1 MKRLTIGIAVAAALF
16 ATGCA
21 PHMARSAYGDITREA
36 LAGADDPV
44 PAALPLAAEPAGQ
57 PSSTTIG
64 SGAQR
69 EISHGSG
76 SFIHPQALK
85 EPRKAA
91 AGEGSVTLNFEDQPI
106 EAVVKAILGDLLD
119 VNYSL
124 APGVRGT
131 VSFST
136 SKPVKRE
143 EALPILEN
151 LLSWT
156 GNALIRE
163 HGRYTV
169 VPTTRAVAGRLAP
182 SLGASAPR
190 DGLSAR
196 LFALRFVAAPEM
208 VKLLTPFAATD
219 SILLSDPT
227 RNVLVIAGTRDE
239 LDNVAQTIDTFD
251 VDWVSGMSVGV
262 FGLRN
267 AGVTELMPALD
278 SVFGQKS
285 GAPVAGLIR
294 FIPIERTNAIVVI
307 STQAKHIEQVGEWIE
322 RIDRGGGN
330 EPRLF
335 VYDVRNLLASD
346 VARYV
351 GNIFGGAVSGD
362 SPQAQVGPGL
372 TGFALGAATGDG
384 DSGFGEGGGLSD
396 SGASDSDA
404 SFFQPPSTPSTP
416 SSGNG
421 KANIRITAVDANNQ
435 LMIRARPSQWADIRQ
450 AIDRLDAVPLQ
461 VQIETRILEVVL
473 RDNFRFGVQWYL
485 EGLAGGNGEV
495 SQPGNKQQWALGS
508 PAVKSLS
515 PDTFFYSFVN
525 KELQVALRAME
536 TNGNT
541 TTLSAPSLVVV
552 NNRKARIQVGD
563 QIPVTQTFVNTGLG
577 SDKEVGQVTY
587 KDTGVILEVRPRV
600 NPGGLVYLDVTQEV
614 SRADDAAPGQNA
626 SIAKRKL
633 DTQVAVRSGQ
643 TVLLGG
649 LIRQRDSRGRAG
661 VPYLSR
667 VPLLGAL
674 FRSRSE
680 DLMRTELIV
689 LITPKVIANGDD
701 ARRVSDEYR
710 KRFRSLQPLD
720 AATPAVT
727 APKSGTT
734 GAAHDEPARAG

>member
-1 MKRLTIGIAVAAALF
+1 MKRFNLGIAVAAALL

-21 PHMARSAYGDITREA
+21 PHTKRAAYTDIPREA

-44 PAALPLAAEPAGQ
+44 PAALPLAAAADAG
-57 PSSTTIG
+57 SSA
-64 SGAQR
+64 SDLPGAHR
-69 EISHGSG
+69 EISRGSG
-76 SFIHPQALK
+76 RFVQPQALK
-85 EPRKAA
+85 TPRDAVG
-91 AGEGSVTLNFEDQPI
+91 GEGAVTLNFEDQPV

-119 VNYSL
+119 SNYSL
-124 APGVRGT
+124 APGVHGT

-136 SKPVKRE
+136 SKPVRRA

-169 VPTTRAVAGRLAP
+169 VPTSRAVAGKLAP
-182 SLGASAPR
+182 SLGANAPR
-190 DGLSAR
+190 DGLAAR
-196 LFALRFVAAPEM
+196 LFPLRFVAAPEM
-208 VKLLTPFAATD
+208 VKLITPFAATD
-219 SILLSDPT
+219 SILLADPA
-227 RNVLVIAGTRDE
+227 RNVLVVAGTRDE
-239 LDNVAQTIDTFD
+239 LDNIAQTIDTFD

-262 FGLRN
+262 FALSN
-267 AGVTELMPALD
+267 ATVGELMPALD

-307 STQAKHIEQVGEWIE
+307 STQAGHIDQVGEWIA

-362 SPQAQVGPGL
+362 SPGANIVPGL
-372 TGFALGAATGDG
+372 TGITVGKPAGSDDDGTGSE
-384 DSGFGEGGGLSD
+384 SGFAETAGTP
-396 SGASDSDA
+396 DSDPAFFAPPAA
-404 SFFQPPSTPSTP
+404 SHADGK
-416 SSGNG
+416 SG
-421 KANIRITAVDANNQ
+421 IRITAVDANNQ
-435 LMIRARPSQWADIRQ
+435 LMVHARPSQWADIRQ
-450 AIDRLDAVPLQ
+450 AIERLDAIPLQ

-473 RDNFRFGVQWYL
+473 SDDFRFGVQWYL
-485 EGLAGGNGEV
+485 EGLVGGNGAV
-495 SQPGNKQQWALGS
+495 GQPGNKQQWALGRGGS
-508 PAVKSLS
+508 SLGEG
-515 PDTFFYSFVN
+515 DTFFYSFVN
-525 KELQVALRAME
+525 KNLQVALRAME

-563 QIPVTQTFVNTGLG
+563 QIPVTQTFVNPVAG
-577 SDKEVGQVTY
+577 SGREVGQVTY

-614 SRADDAAPGQNA
+614 SRPDRVTTSSPNLP
-626 SIAKRKL
+626 IAKRKL
-633 DTQVAVRSGQ
+633 ETQVAVRSGQ

-649 LIRQRDSRGRAG
+649 LIRQRDSRDHAG
-661 VPYLSR
+661 VPYLSKI
-667 VPLLGAL
+667 PLLGGL
-674 FRSRSE
+674 FRRRSE
-680 DLMRTELIV
+680 ELSRTELIV
-689 LITPKVIANGDD
+689 LITPKVIANGED
-701 ARRVSDEYR
+701 AKRVSDEYR
-710 KRFRSLQPLD
+710 RRFRSLQPLD
-720 AATPAVT
+720 AAMP
-727 APKSGTT
+727 TT
-734 GAAHDEPARAG
+734 GASARASRERAKAG

>member
-1 MKRLTIGIAVAAALF
+1 MKRLNPGMAVAAALLM
-16 ATGCA
+16 AGCA
-21 PHMARSAYGDITREA
+21 PNTKRAAYGDILSEA
-36 LAGADDPV
+36 LTGVDEPV
-44 PAALPLAAEPAGQ
+44 PTALA
-57 PSSTTIG
+57 STSTSATEADTG
-64 SGAQR
+64 SGAHPQGHR

-76 SFIHPQALK
+76 RFIHPQALK
-85 EPRKAA
+85 KPRDTAKGDGA
-91 AGEGSVTLNFEDQPI
+91 VTLNFEDQPV

-119 VNYSL
+119 ANYSV

-131 VSFST
+131 VSFAT

-143 EALPILEN
+143 DALPILEN

-156 GNALIRE
+156 GNALIHE

-169 VPTTRAVAGRLAP
+169 VPTASAVAGKLVP
-182 SLGASAPR
+182 SLGANAPR
-190 DGLSAR
+190 DGLGAR
-196 LFALRFVAAPEM
+196 LFPLRFVAAPEM

-219 SILLSDPT
+219 SILLADPA
-227 RNVLVIAGTRDE
+227 RNVLVVAGTREE

-262 FGLRN
+262 FALNN
-267 AGVTELMPALD
+267 ATVAELMPALD

-307 STQAKHIEQVGEWIE
+307 STQAAHIEQVGEWIE

-362 SPQAQVGPGL
+362 SPGTQVAPGL
-372 TGFALGAATGDG
+372 TGMTLRAGSTTGIGSASDG
-384 DSGFGEGGGLSD
+384 SGFADAGTP
-396 SGASDSDA
+396 DSDPQ
-404 SFFQPPSTPSTP
+404 FFAPPTSGTSGEHPS
-416 SSGNG
+416 G
-421 KANIRITAVDANNQ
+421 IRITAVDANNQ
-435 LMIRARPSQWADIRQ
+435 LMIHARPSQWSDIRQ
-450 AIDRLDAVPLQ
+450 AIERLDAIPLQ

-473 RDNFRFGVQWYL
+473 RDDFRFGVQWYL
-485 EGLAGGNGEV
+485 EGLAGGDGAV

-508 PAVKSLS
+508 AFRNPHK

-525 KELQVALRAME
+525 KNVQVALRALE

-563 QIPVTQTFVNTGLG
+563 EIPVTQTFVNPVAG
-577 SDKEVGQVTY
+577 SGREVGQVTY
-587 KDTGVILEVRPRV
+587 KNTGVILEVRPRV
-600 NPGGLVYLDVTQEV
+600 SPGGLVYLDVAQEV
-614 SRADDAAPGQNA
+614 SRADEGTAPGQNA

-649 LIRQRDSRGRAG
+649 LIRQRENSGRAG
-661 VPYLSR
+661 VPWLSR
-667 VPLLGAL
+667 IPWLGNL
-674 FRSRSE
+674 FGNRSE
-680 DLMRTELIV
+680 DRMRTELIV
-689 LITPKVIANGDD
+689 LITPRVITSGED
-701 ARRVSDEYR
+701 AKRVSDDYR

-720 AATPAVT
+720 G
-727 APKSGTT
+727 GTSK
-734 GAAHDEPARAG
+734 AGKAS

>member
-1 MKRLTIGIAVAAALF
+1 MKRLNLGIAVAAALL

-21 PHMARSAYGDITREA
+21 PQATRSTYGDIAREA
-36 LAGADDPV
+36 LAGVDEPV
-44 PAALPLAAEPAGQ
+44 PNSLPLAQASESS
-57 PSSTTIG
+57 PSTALAA
-64 SGAQR
+64 GAQR
-69 EISHGSG
+69 EISRGSG
-76 SFIHPQALK
+76 TFIHPQALK
-85 EPRKAA
+85 EPRQTA
-91 AGEGSVTLNFEDQPI
+91 AGEGAVTLNFEDQPI

-119 VNYSL
+119 ANYSL

-143 EALPILEN
+143 DALPILEN

-156 GNALIRE
+156 GNALVRE

-169 VPTTRAVAGRLAP
+169 VPTTQAVAGRLAP
-182 SLGASAPR
+182 TLGANAPR
-190 DGLSAR
+190 DGLGAR
-196 LFALRFVAAPEM
+196 LFPLRFVAAPEM
-208 VKLLTPFAATD
+208 AKLLAPFAAAD
-219 SILLSDPT
+219 SILLSDPA
-227 RNVLVIAGTRDE
+227 RNVLVVAGTREE

-267 AGVTELMPALD
+267 AGVAELMPALD

-307 STQAKHIEQVGEWIE
+307 ATQAGHIEQVGEWIE

-362 SPQAQVGPGL
+362 TSSAQVGPGL
-372 TGFALGAATGDG
+372 NGISLGGSVGEDG
-384 DSGFGEGGGLSD
+384 SGFGDGGGA
-396 SGASDSDA
+396 GVAPDSDA
-404 SFFQPPSTPSTP
+404 SFFQAPSAP
-416 SSGNG
+416 SSS
-421 KANIRITAVDANNQ
+421 KSNIRITAIDANNQ
-435 LMIRARPSQWADIRQ
+435 LMIHARPSQWADIRQ
-450 AIDRLDAVPLQ
+450 AVERLDAVPLQ

-485 EGLAGGNGEV
+485 EGLAGGGGGV

-508 PAVKSLS
+508 GGGKPSAS
-515 PDTFFYSFVN
+515 DTLFYSFVN
-525 KELQVALRAME
+525 KNVQVALRAME
-536 TNGNT
+536 TDSNT

-563 QIPVTQTFVNTGLG
+563 QIPVTQTFVNPGLG

-614 SRADDAAPGQNA
+614 SRADEAVVPGQNVA
-626 SIAKRKL
+626 IAKRKL

-649 LIRQRDSRGRAG
+649 LIRQRDNRGHAG
-661 VPYLSR
+661 VPGLSR
-667 VPLLGAL
+667 IPLLGAL
-674 FRSRSE
+674 FRSRNE

-689 LITPKVIANGDD
+689 LITPKVIASGDD
-701 ARRVSDEYR
+701 AKRVSDEYR
-710 KRFRSLQPLD
+710 KRFRSLQPLE
-720 AATPAVT
+720 AATPKAATVP
-727 APKSGTT
+727 AEAT
-734 GAAHDEPARAG
+734 GAG

>member
-1 MKRLTIGIAVAAALF
+1 MKRLTIGIAVAAALL

-21 PHMARSAYGDITREA
+21 PHTARSAYGDITREA
-36 LAGADDPV
+36 IAGVDDPV
-44 PAALPLAAEPAGQ
+44 PAALPLAPESESAEQ
-57 PSSTTIG
+57 PSSTMKG
-64 SGAQR
+64 PGAQR

-76 SFIHPQALK
+76 SFIHPKALK
-85 EPRKAA
+85 EPREVA

-156 GNALIRE
+156 GNSLIRE

-196 LFALRFVAAPEM
+196 LFPLRFVAAPEM

-219 SILLSDPT
+219 SILLSDPA

-307 STQAKHIEQVGEWIE
+307 STQAEHIEQVGEWID

-362 SPQAQVGPGL
+362 SPPTQVGPGL
-372 TGFALGAATGDG
+372 TGFSLGATTGDS
-384 DSGFGEGGGLSD
+384 DAGEGGGLSVA
-396 SGASDSDA
+396 GASDSDA
-404 SFFQPPSTPSTP
+404 SFFQPPSTA

-421 KANIRITAVDANNQ
+421 KSNIRVTAIDANNQ
-435 LMIRARPSQWADIRQ
+435 LMIHARPSQWADIRQ

-485 EGLAGGNGEV
+485 EGLAGGNGAV

-508 PAVKSLS
+508 AAGNASS
-515 PDTFFYSFVN
+515 PDTLFYSFVN
-525 KELQVALRAME
+525 KNVQVALRALE

-563 QIPVTQTFVNTGLG
+563 QIPVTQTFVNPGLG

-614 SRADDAAPGQNA
+614 SRADDAIPGQNA

-649 LIRQRDSRGRAG
+649 LIRQRDSRGHAG

-667 VPLLGAL
+667 IPLLGAL
-674 FRSRSE
+674 FRNRSE

-689 LITPKVIANGDD
+689 LITPKVIGSGDD
-701 ARRVSDEYR
+701 AKRVSDEYR

-720 AATPAVT
+720 AATPAATTPKAGITVT
-727 APKSGTT
+727 AR
-734 GAAHDEPARAG
+734 DEPASAG

>member
-1 MKRLTIGIAVAAALF
+1 MKRLTIGIAVAAALS
-16 ATGCA
+16 ASGCT
-21 PHMARSAYGDITREA
+21 PHTARSNYGDITREA
-36 LAGADDPV
+36 LAGVDDPV
-44 PAALPLAAEPAGQ
+44 PRALPLARESEPAEPF
-57 PSSTTIG
+57 SSTTKG
-64 SGAQR
+64 PGAQH

-76 SFIHPQALK
+76 RFIRPQALK
-85 EPRKAA
+85 QPREVA

-136 SKPVKRE
+136 SKPVKRD

-196 LFALRFVAAPEM
+196 LFPLRFVAAAEM

-219 SILLSDPT
+219 AILLSDPA

-267 AGVTELMPALD
+267 AGVAELMPALD
-278 SVFGQKS
+278 AVFGQKS

-294 FIPIERTNAIVVI
+294 FIPIERTNAVVVI
-307 STQAKHIEQVGEWIE
+307 STQAAHIEQVGEWIE

-330 EPRLF
+330 EARLF

-351 GNIFGGAVSGD
+351 GNIFGGAVGGD
-362 SPQAQVGPGL
+362 SPQAHVVPGL
-372 TGFALGAATGDG
+372 TAVSLGTPTGEGDG
-384 DSGFGEGGGLSD
+384 SSGFGEGGGLSD
-396 SGASDSDA
+396 GVAPDSDA
-404 SFFQPPSTPSTP
+404 SFFQPPSTPS
-416 SSGNG
+416 SANGNTG
-421 KANIRITAVDANNQ
+421 IRITAVDANNQ
-435 LMIRARPSQWADIRQ
+435 LMIHARPSQWADIRQ
-450 AIDRLDAVPLQ
+450 AIERLDAIPLQ

-485 EGLAGGNGEV
+485 EGLAGGSGAV
-495 SQPGNKQQWALGS
+495 SQPGNKQQWALGGAPSAS
-508 PAVKSLS
+508 PT

-525 KELQVALRAME
+525 KELQVALRALE
-536 TNGNT
+536 TNANT

-563 QIPVTQTFVNTGLG
+563 QIPVKQTFVNPAVG

-614 SRADDAAPGQNA
+614 SRADDSALPGENAA
-626 SIAKRKL
+626 IAKRKL

-649 LIRQRDSRGRAG
+649 LIRQRDNRGHAG
-661 VPYLSR
+661 VPGLSKI
-667 VPLLGAL
+667 PLLGAL

-689 LITPKVIANGDD
+689 LITPRVIANGED
-701 ARRVSDEYR
+701 AKRVSDDYR
-710 KRFRSLQPLD
+710 QRFRSLQPFD
-720 AATPAVT
+720 ATPANT
-727 APKSGTT
+727 GTSPP
-734 GAAHDEPARAG
+734 ASAEPASAG

>member
-1 MKRLTIGIAVAAALF
+1 MKRLKLGIAVAAALL
-16 ATGCA
+16 ASGCA
-21 PHMARSAYGDITREA
+21 STNKRFANSDITREA
-36 LAGADDPV
+36 LAGVDDPV
-44 PAALPLAAEPAGQ
+44 PAALPLARAPDPAESVSETARE
-57 PSSTTIG
+57 

-69 EISHGSG
+69 EISRGSG
-76 SFIHPQALK
+76 RFVQPKALK
-85 EPRKAA
+85 EPRTTA
-91 AGEGSVTLNFEDQPI
+91 AGEGAVTLNFEDQPI

-143 EALPILEN
+143 EALPILED

-156 GNALIRE
+156 GNSLIRE
-163 HGRYTV
+163 HGRYTI
-169 VPTTRAVAGRLAP
+169 VPTSRAVAGRMAP
-182 SLGASAPR
+182 SLGANAPR

-196 LFALRFVAAPEM
+196 LFPLRFVAAPEM
-208 VKLLTPFAATD
+208 VKLLAPFAAVD
-219 SILLSDPT
+219 AILLADPA
-227 RNVLVIAGTRDE
+227 RNVLVVAGTRDE
-239 LDNVAQTIDTFD
+239 LENITQTIDTFD

-267 AGVTELMPALD
+267 AGVGELMPALE

-307 STQAKHIEQVGEWIE
+307 ATQAGHIEQVGEWID

-335 VYDVRNLLASD
+335 VYEVRNLLASD

-351 GNIFGGAVSGD
+351 GNIFGGSVSGD
-362 SPQAQVGPGL
+362 PAKPSVAPGL
-372 TGFALGAATGDG
+372 TGFSLGANGDATGDG
-384 DSGFGEGGGLSD
+384 LGGTGS
-396 SGASDSDA
+396 ASVADVTDSDA
-404 SFFQPPSTPSTP
+404 SFFQAPTAGA
-416 SSGNG
+416 SGEG
-421 KANIRITAVDANNQ
+421 KSNIRITAVDANNQ
-435 LMIRARPSQWADIRQ
+435 LMIYARPSQWADIRQ
-450 AIDRLDAVPLQ
+450 AIERLDAIPLQ

-485 EGLAGGNGEV
+485 EGLAGGNGAV
-495 SQPGNKQQWALGS
+495 SQPGNKQQWALGGGATAKALGS
-508 PAVKSLS
+508 
-515 PDTFFYSFVN
+515 DTFFYSFVN
-525 KELQVALRAME
+525 KNVQVALRAME
-536 TNGNT
+536 TSGNT

-563 QIPVTQTFVNTGLG
+563 QIPVTQTFVNPSLG

-600 NPGGLVYLDVTQEV
+600 NPGGLVYLDVMQEV
-614 SRADDAAPGQNA
+614 SRADDPLPGQNA
-626 SIAKRKL
+626 AIAKRKL

-649 LIRQRDSRGRAG
+649 LIRQRDSRGRSA
-661 VPYLSR
+661 VPGLSR
-667 VPLLGAL
+667 IPLLGAL

-680 DLMRTELIV
+680 ELMRTELIV
-689 LITPKVIANGDD
+689 LITPKVIANADD

-720 AATPAVT
+720 AAKAKVVKPVT
-727 APKSGTT
+727 AS
-734 GAAHDEPARAG
+734 

>member
-1 MKRLTIGIAVAAALF
+1 MKRFNPGIAVAAALL
-16 ATGCA
+16 AAGCA
-21 PHMARSAYGDITREA
+21 PHTKRASYADIPREA
-36 LAGADDPV
+36 LAGVDNPV
-44 PAALPLAAEPAGQ
+44 PAALPLAIASDANSPVAEVAG
-57 PSSTTIG
+57 SH
-64 SGAQR
+64 R
-69 EISHGSG
+69 EISRGSG
-76 SFIHPQALK
+76 RFIQPQALK
-85 EPRKAA
+85 TPRDAV
-91 AGEGSVTLNFEDQPI
+91 AGEGAVTLNFEDQPV

-119 VNYSL
+119 SNYSL

-136 SKPVKRE
+136 SKPVKRAD
-143 EALPILEN
+143 ALPILEN

-169 VPTTRAVAGRLAP
+169 VPTSRAVAGKLIP

-190 DGLSAR
+190 DGLAAR
-196 LFALRFVAAPEM
+196 LFPLRFVAAPEM
-208 VKLLTPFAATD
+208 VKLITPFATAD
-219 SILLSDPT
+219 SILLADPA

-239 LDNVAQTIDTFD
+239 LDNIAQTIDTFD

-262 FGLRN
+262 FALSN
-267 AGVTELMPALD
+267 ASVGELMPALE

-307 STQAKHIEQVGEWIE
+307 ATQPGHIDQVGEWIA

-362 SPQAQVGPGL
+362 SPGAHVVPGL
-372 TGFALGAATGDG
+372 TGMTLGSPAPSGDDGTGSV
-384 DSGFGEGGGLSD
+384 SGFAESD
-396 SGASDSDA
+396 GTPDSDPA
-404 SFFQPPSTPSTP
+404 FFAAPAIPQADGK
-416 SSGNG
+416 SG
-421 KANIRITAVDANNQ
+421 IRITAVDANNQ
-435 LMIRARPSQWADIRQ
+435 LMVHARPSQWADIRQ
-450 AIDRLDAVPLQ
+450 AIERLDAIPLQ

-485 EGLAGGNGEV
+485 EGLVGGNGAV
-495 SQPGNKQQWALGS
+495 GQPGNKQQWALGRGGTG
-508 PAVKSLS
+508 LS
-515 PDTFFYSFVN
+515 GTDTFFYSFVN
-525 KELQVALRAME
+525 KDFQVALRAME
-536 TNGNT
+536 TDGNT

-563 QIPVTQTFVNTGLG
+563 QIPVTQTYVNPVAG
-577 SDKEVGQVTY
+577 SDREVGQVTY

-614 SRADDAAPGQNA
+614 SRPDDITTAGQNVP
-626 SIAKRKL
+626 IAKRKL
-633 DTQVAVRSGQ
+633 ETQVAVRSGQ

-649 LIRQRDSRGRAG
+649 LIRQRDSRGLAG
-661 VPYLSR
+661 VPYLSKI
-667 VPLLGAL
+667 PLLGGL
-674 FRSRSE
+674 FRSRNE

-689 LITPKVIANGDD
+689 LITPKVIANGED
-701 ARRVSDEYR
+701 AKRVSDEYR
-710 KRFRSLQPLD
+710 RRFRSLQPLD
-720 AATPAVT
+720 AALPASGGRAH
-727 APKSGTT
+727 APGV
-734 GAAHDEPARAG
+734 PPRAG

>member
-1 MKRLTIGIAVAAALF
+1 M
-16 ATGCA
+16 
-21 PHMARSAYGDITREA
+21 
-36 LAGADDPV
+36 
-44 PAALPLAAEPAGQ
+44 
-57 PSSTTIG
+57 
-64 SGAQR
+64 
-69 EISHGSG
+69 
-76 SFIHPQALK
+76 
-85 EPRKAA
+85 A
-91 AGEGSVTLNFEDQPI
+91 AGEGAVTLNFEDQPI

-119 VNYSL
+119 TNYSL
-124 APGVRGT
+124 APGVRGS

-143 EALPILEN
+143 DALPILEN

-163 HGRYTV
+163 HGRYTI
-169 VPTTRAVAGRLAP
+169 VPTTQAVAGKLAP
-182 SLGASAPR
+182 SLGAHAPR

-196 LFALRFVAAPEM
+196 LFPLRFVAAPEM
-208 VKLLTPFAATD
+208 VKLITPFATAD
-219 SILLSDPT
+219 SILLADPA
-227 RNVLVIAGTRDE
+227 RNVLVVAGTRDE
-239 LDNVAQTIDTFD
+239 LDNMAKTIDTFD

-262 FGLRN
+262 FGLSN
-267 AGVTELMPALD
+267 ASIAELLPALE

-307 STQAKHIEQVGEWIE
+307 STQADHIEQVGAWIE

-362 SPQAQVGPGL
+362 SPQAQIVPGL
-372 TGFALGAATGDG
+372 TGTALGAPLGDG
-384 DSGFGEGGGLSD
+384 ESGFGATD
-396 SGASDSDA
+396 SPADPEAADSDA
-404 SFFQPPSTPSTP
+404 SFFQGPNPASSTGHTP
-416 SSGNG
+416 G
-421 KANIRITAVDANNQ
+421 IRITAVDANNQ
-435 LMIRARPSQWADIRQ
+435 LMIHARPSQWADIRR
-450 AIDRLDAVPLQ
+450 AIERLDAIPLQ

-485 EGLAGGNGEV
+485 EGLAGGNGAV

-508 PAVKSLS
+508 AAANPLR

-525 KELQVALRAME
+525 KNVQVALRAME
-536 TNGNT
+536 TSGNT

-552 NNRKARIQVGD
+552 NNHKARIQVGD
-563 QIPVTQTFVNTGLG
+563 QIPVTQTFVNSSLG
-577 SDKEVGQVTY
+577 GKEVGQVTY

-600 NPGGLVYLDVTQEV
+600 NPGGMVYLDVAQEV
-614 SRADDAAPGQNA
+614 SRADDATPGQNA

-633 DTQVAVRSGQ
+633 DTQVAVQSGQ

-649 LIRQRDSRGRAG
+649 LIRQRDSRGHAG
-661 VPYLSR
+661 VPGLSR
-667 VPLLGAL
+667 IPLLGAL
-674 FRSRSE
+674 FRNRSE

-689 LITPKVIANGDD
+689 LITPRVIANADD
-701 ARRVSDEYR
+701 ARRISDDYR
-710 KRFRSLQPLD
+710 QRFRSLKPFG
-720 AATPAVT
+720 AV
-727 APKSGTT
+727 APKDGKQAVAS
-734 GAAHDEPARAG
+734 AESADAG

>member
-1 MKRLTIGIAVAAALF
+1 MKRLNLGMAVAASLLA
-16 ATGCA
+16 AGCA
-21 PHMARSAYGDITREA
+21 PHAARPAYGDITREA
-36 LAGADDPV
+36 LAGVDDPV
-44 PAALPLAAEPAGQ
+44 PAALPLAPEGELAER
-57 PSSTTIG
+57 PSPSDSLRT
-64 SGAQR
+64 QR
-69 EISHGSG
+69 EISRGSG
-76 SFIHPQALK
+76 RFIHPKALSS
-85 EPRKAA
+85 PREVA
-91 AGEGSVTLNFEDQPI
+91 AGDGTITLNFEDQPI

-119 VNYSL
+119 ANYSV

-136 SKPVKRE
+136 SKPVRRE

-156 GNALIRE
+156 GNALIHER
-163 HGRYTV
+163 GRYTV
-169 VPTTRAVAGRLAP
+169 VPISRAVAGRLAP
-182 SLGASAPR
+182 SLGAHAPR

-196 LFALRFVAAPEM
+196 LFPLRFVAAPEM
-208 VKLLTPFAATD
+208 VKLLTPFAETD
-219 SILLSDPT
+219 SILLSDPA

-239 LDNVAQTIDTFD
+239 LDTIAETIDTFD

-307 STQAKHIEQVGEWIE
+307 STQAEHVEQVGEWIE

-362 SPQAQVGPGL
+362 SPQSPVVPGL
-372 TGFALGAATGDG
+372 TGFSLGMPAGD
-384 DSGFGEGGGLSD
+384 GGGLAEGGTAD
-396 SGASDSDA
+396 GDT

-416 SSGNG
+416 SSGDG
-421 KANIRITAVDANNQ
+421 KATIRITAVDANNQ
-435 LMIRARPSQWADIRQ
+435 LMIHARPSQWADIRQ

-485 EGLAGGNGEV
+485 EGLAGGNGAV

-508 PAVKSLS
+508 GGGKPSGA
-515 PDTFFYSFVN
+515 DTLFYSFVN
-525 KELQVALRAME
+525 KNVQVALRAME

-563 QIPVTQTFVNTGLG
+563 QIPVTQTFVNPGLG

-614 SRADDAAPGQNA
+614 SRADDPVTPGQNV

-649 LIRQRDSRGRAG
+649 LIRQRDSRGHAG

-667 VPLLGAL
+667 IPLLGAL

-680 DLMRTELIV
+680 DLMRTELVV
-689 LITPKVIANGDD
+689 LITPKVIASGDD
-701 ARRVSDEYR
+701 AKRVVDEYR
-710 KRFRSLQPLD
+710 KRFRSLQPLE
-720 AATPAVT
+720 AVT
-727 APKSGTT
+727 E
-734 GAAHDEPARAG
+734 GAAPIAADKAG

>member
-1 MKRLTIGIAVAAALF
+1 MKRLNLGIAVAAALL

-21 PHMARSAYGDITREA
+21 PNTKRSAYSDIQREA
-36 LAGADDPV
+36 LAGVDDPV
-44 PAALPLAAEPAGQ
+44 PAVLPLAGASDPP
-57 PSSTTIG
+57 PSAREG

-69 EISHGSG
+69 EISHGTG
-76 SFIHPQALK
+76 RFIHPQVLK
-85 EPRKAA
+85 EPRAVA
-91 AGEGSVTLNFEDQPI
+91 AGEGAVTLNFEDQPI

-119 VNYSL
+119 ANYSL
-124 APGVRGT
+124 APGVRGS

-143 EALPILEN
+143 DALPILED

-169 VPTTRAVAGRLAP
+169 VPTTRAVAGKLAP

-190 DGLSAR
+190 DGLGAR
-196 LFALRFVAAPEM
+196 LFPLRFVAAPEM

-219 SILLSDPT
+219 SILLADPA
-227 RNVLVIAGTRDE
+227 RNVLVVAGTRNE

-262 FGLRN
+262 FGLSN
-267 AGVTELMPALD
+267 ANVSELMPALD

-335 VYDVRNLLASD
+335 VFDVRNLLASD

-362 SPQAQVGPGL
+362 SPGAQVAPGL
-372 TGFALGAATGDG
+372 TGTTLGTPSGDG
-384 DSGFGEGGGLSD
+384 EIGAGGISGFSD
-396 SGASDSDA
+396 TPATDSDP
-404 SFFQPPSTPSTP
+404 SFFAAPSAVPSGDGK
-416 SSGNG
+416 SG
-421 KANIRITAVDANNQ
+421 IRITAVDANNQ
-435 LMIRARPSQWADIRQ
+435 LMIHARPSQWADIRQ
-450 AIDRLDAVPLQ
+450 AIERLDAIPLQ

-473 RDNFRFGVQWYL
+473 RDNLRFGVQWYL
-485 EGLAGGNGEV
+485 EGLAGGNGAV
-495 SQPGNKQQWALGS
+495 SQPGNKQQWALGRAPS
-508 PAVKSLS
+508 NPLN

-525 KELQVALRAME
+525 KNVQVALRALE
-536 TNGNT
+536 TDSNT

-563 QIPVTQTFVNTGLG
+563 QIPVTQTFVNPVAG
-577 SDKEVGQVTY
+577 SGREVGQVTY

-614 SRADDAAPGQNA
+614 SRADEGVAPGQNA
-626 SIAKRKL
+626 AIAKRKL

-649 LIRQRDSRGRAG
+649 LIRQRDGRSRAG
-661 VPYLSR
+661 VPGLSR
-667 VPLLGAL
+667 IPLLGAL

-689 LITPKVIANGDD
+689 LITPKVIANGED
-701 ARRVSDEYR
+701 AKRISDEYR
-710 KRFRSLQPLD
+710 ERFRSLQPFD
-720 AATPAVT
+720 AATPKAG
-727 APKSGTT
+727 ATT
-734 GAAHDEPARAG
+734 KASDEAASAG

>member
-1 MKRLTIGIAVAAALF
+1 MKRLNLGMAVAAALLVTAC
-16 ATGCA
+16 ATQTKRA
-21 PHMARSAYGDITREA
+21 HDGDIQREA
-36 LAGADDPV
+36 LAGVEAPV
-44 PAALPLAAEPAGQ
+44 PAALPLAAPSDQQ
-57 PSSTTIG
+57 PFAVDG

-69 EISHGSG
+69 EISHGTG
-76 SFIHPQALK
+76 RFIHPRALK
-85 EPRKAA
+85 EPRPAA
-91 AGEGSVTLNFEDQPI
+91 AGEGAVTLNFEDQPV

-119 VNYSL
+119 ANYSL

-136 SKPVKRE
+136 SKPVRRE
-143 EALPILEN
+143 DALPILEN

-169 VPTTRAVAGRLAP
+169 VPTTRAVAGKLVP
-182 SLGASAPR
+182 TLGASAPR
-190 DGLSAR
+190 DGLGAR
-196 LFALRFVAAPEM
+196 LFPLRFVAAPEM
-208 VKLLTPFAATD
+208 AKLLAPFAATD
-219 SILLSDPT
+219 SILLADPA
-227 RNVLVIAGTRDE
+227 RNVLVVAGTRDE
-239 LDNVAQTIDTFD
+239 LENVAQTIDTFD

-262 FGLRN
+262 FGLSN
-267 AGVTELMPALD
+267 ANVAELMPALD

-307 STQAKHIEQVGEWIE
+307 ATQAGHIEQVGEWIE

-362 SPQAQVGPGL
+362 STQANVMPGL
-372 TGFALGAATGDG
+372 TGVSLGASTGEG
-384 DSGFGEGGGLSD
+384 ESGFGGD
-396 SGASDSDA
+396 SALPDPAASDSDA
-404 SFFQPPSTPSTP
+404 SFFQAPSTA
-416 SSGNG
+416 SSDN
-421 KANIRITAVDANNQ
+421 KSNIRITAVDANNQ
-435 LMIRARPSQWADIRQ
+435 LMIHARPSQWADIRQ
-450 AIDRLDAVPLQ
+450 AIERLDAIPLQ

-485 EGLAGGNGEV
+485 EGLAGGNGAV
-495 SQPGNKQQWALGS
+495 SQPGNKHQWALGS
-508 PAVKSLS
+508 ADKSPVS
-515 PDTFFYSFVN
+515 SDTFFYSFVN
-525 KELQVALRAME
+525 KKLQVALRALE

-563 QIPVTQTFVNTGLG
+563 QIPVTQTFVNPAAG
-577 SDKEVGQVTY
+577 SDREVGQVTY

-600 NPGGLVYLDVTQEV
+600 NPGGLVYLDVAQEV
-614 SRADDAAPGQNA
+614 SRADDVTLPGQNA
-626 SIAKRKL
+626 AIAKRKL
-633 DTQVAVRSGQ
+633 NTQVAVRSGQ

-649 LIRQRDSRGRAG
+649 LIRRRDSRGHSG
-661 VPYLSR
+661 VPVLSKI
-667 VPLLGAL
+667 PLLGAL

-701 ARRVSDEYR
+701 AKRVSDDYR
-710 KRFRSLQPLD
+710 KRFRSLQPFD
-720 AATPAVT
+720 TAAPTSGKPGT
-727 APKSGTT
+727 AST
-734 GAAHDEPARAG
+734 EPADAG

>member
-1 MKRLTIGIAVAAALF
+1 MKRLNLGIAVAAALF

-21 PHMARSAYGDITREA
+21 PHTTRLANSDIAREA
-36 LAGADDPV
+36 LAGVDNPV
-44 PAALPLAAEPAGQ
+44 PEPLPLPSAQAPEPSPPTAEGPG
-57 PSSTTIG
+57 T
-64 SGAQR
+64 QR

-76 SFIHPQALK
+76 TFIRPHALK
-85 EPRKAA
+85 EPRQPV
-91 AGEGSVTLNFEDQPI
+91 AGEGAVTLNFEDQPI

-119 VNYSL
+119 ANYSL

-156 GNALIRE
+156 GNALVRE

-169 VPTTRAVAGRLAP
+169 VPTVQAVAGRLAP
-182 SLGASAPR
+182 SLGATAPR
-190 DGLSAR
+190 EGLGAR
-196 LFALRFVAAPEM
+196 LFPLRFVAAPEM

-219 SILLSDPT
+219 SILLSDPA
-227 RNVLVIAGTRDE
+227 RNVLVVAGTREE

-267 AGVTELMPALD
+267 AGVAELMPALD

-307 STQAKHIEQVGEWIE
+307 ATQASHIEQVGEWIE

-346 VARYV
+346 IARYV
-351 GNIFGGAVSGD
+351 GNIFGGAVNQD
-362 SPQAQVGPGL
+362 TPPAQVGPGL
-372 TGFALGAATGDG
+372 TGVVLSGATGAG
-384 DSGFGEGGGLSD
+384 DSGFGEGARPSD
-396 SGASDSDA
+396 TVTADNDA
-404 SFFQPPSTPSTP
+404 SFFQAPSTK
-416 SSGNG
+416 SSGNDKSG
-421 KANIRITAVDANNQ
+421 IRITAVDANNQ
-435 LMIRARPSQWADIRQ
+435 LMVYARPSQWADIRR
-450 AIDRLDAVPLQ
+450 AVDRLDAVPLQ

-485 EGLAGGNGEV
+485 EGLAGGNGAV

-508 PAVKSLS
+508 GGGTPLAG
-515 PDTFFYSFVN
+515 DTFFYSFVN
-525 KELQVALRAME
+525 KNVQVALRAME

-563 QIPVTQTFVNTGLG
+563 QIPVTQTFVNPTLG
-577 SDKEVGQVTY
+577 SGKEVGQVSY

-614 SRADDAAPGQNA
+614 SRADDPAVVGQNV

-667 VPLLGAL
+667 IPGLGAL

-701 ARRVSDEYR
+701 AKRVSDEYR
-710 KRFRSLQPLD
+710 KRFRSLQPLE
-720 AATPAVT
+720 AATPKPES
-727 APKSGTT
+727 APAG
-734 GAAHDEPARAG
+734 PASAG

>member
-1 MKRLTIGIAVAAALF
+1 MKRFKLGMAVAAAML

-21 PHMARSAYGDITREA
+21 PHGTRSAYGDIQREA
-36 LAGADDPV
+36 LLGVDDPV
-44 PAALPLAAEPAGQ
+44 PAALPLVPGHDAQPSAAEA
-57 PSSTTIG
+57 T
-64 SGAQR
+64 GAQR
-69 EISHGSG
+69 EISRGSG
-76 SFIHPQALK
+76 NFIHPQPLK
-85 EPRKAA
+85 TPRDAVG
-91 AGEGSVTLNFEDQPI
+91 GEGSVTLNFEDQPI

-119 VNYSL
+119 ANYSL
-124 APGVRGT
+124 APGVRGS

-169 VPTTRAVAGRLAP
+169 VPTSRAVAGKLAP
-182 SLGASAPR
+182 TLGASAPP
-190 DGLSAR
+190 DGLGAR
-196 LFALRFVAAPEM
+196 LFPLRFVAAPEM

-219 SILLSDPT
+219 AILLADAA
-227 RNVLVIAGTRDE
+227 RNVLVVAGTRDE
-239 LDNVAQTIDTFD
+239 LDNVAKTIDTFD

-267 AGVTELMPALD
+267 ASVGELMPALD

-294 FIPIERTNAIVVI
+294 FIPIERTNAVVVI
-307 STQAKHIEQVGEWIE
+307 STQAAHIEQVGEWIE

-346 VARYV
+346 IARYV

-362 SPQAQVGPGL
+362 SSPAPVAPGL
-372 TGFALGAATGDG
+372 AGFSLGGSMG
-384 DSGFGEGGGLSD
+384 EGNPGFGEGGD
-396 SGASDSDA
+396 MAEAGAADSDA
-404 SFFQPPSTPSTP
+404 SFFQSPPKA

-421 KANIRITAVDANNQ
+421 KAGIRITAIDANNQ
-435 LMIRARPSQWADIRQ
+435 VMVHARPSQWADIRQ

-485 EGLAGGNGEV
+485 EGLAGGNGAV
-495 SQPGNKQQWALGS
+495 SQPGNKQQWAFGGGAGKLPG
-508 PAVKSLS
+508 A
-515 PDTFFYSFVN
+515 DTFFYSFVN
-525 KELQVALRAME
+525 KNVQVALRAME
-536 TNGNT
+536 TDANT

-563 QIPVTQTFVNTGLG
+563 QIPVTQTFVNPGLG

-614 SRADDAAPGQNA
+614 SRADDAMPGQNA
-626 SIAKRKL
+626 AIEKRKL

-649 LIRQRDSRGRAG
+649 LIRQRDSRGHSG
-661 VPYLSR
+661 VPGLSR
-667 VPLLGAL
+667 IPLLGAL

-680 DLMRTELIV
+680 ALMRTELVV
-689 LITPKVIANGDD
+689 LITPKVIANGED
-701 ARRVSDEYR
+701 AKRVSDDYR

-720 AATPAVT
+720 AV
-727 APKSGTT
+727 APKAIAPTT
-734 GAAHDEPARAG
+734 ASVEAASAG

>member
-1 MKRLTIGIAVAAALF
+1 MKRLKLGMAVAAALL

-21 PHMARSAYGDITREA
+21 PHNARLANNDIAREA
-36 LAGADDPV
+36 LTGVDNPV
-44 PAALPLAAEPAGQ
+44 PEPLPLPSAQGNEPYPPTAEGP
-57 PSSTTIG
+57 
-64 SGAQR
+64 GAQR
-69 EISHGSG
+69 EIRHGTG
-76 SFIHPQALK
+76 TFIRPHALK
-85 EPRKAA
+85 EPRQSV

-119 VNYSL
+119 ANYSL

-156 GNALIRE
+156 GNALVRE

-169 VPTTRAVAGRLAP
+169 VPTAQAVAGRLSP
-182 SLGASAPR
+182 SLGATAPR
-190 DGLSAR
+190 EGLGAR
-196 LFALRFVAAPEM
+196 LFPLRFVAAPEM

-219 SILLSDPT
+219 SILLSDPA
-227 RNVLVIAGTRDE
+227 RNVLVVAGTREE

-267 AGVTELMPALD
+267 AGVSELMPALD

-307 STQAKHIEQVGEWIE
+307 ATQAGHIEQVGEWIE

-346 VARYV
+346 IARYV
-351 GNIFGGAVSGD
+351 GNIFGGAVSQD
-362 SPQAQVGPGL
+362 TPAAQIAPGL
-372 TGFALGAATGDG
+372 TGITLSGAAGTG

-396 SGASDSDA
+396 TPAADSDA
-404 SFFQPPSTPSTP
+404 SFFQAPSAA
-416 SSGNG
+416 SSGSEKSG
-421 KANIRITAVDANNQ
+421 IRITAVDANNQ
-435 LMIRARPSQWADIRQ
+435 LMVYARPSQWADIRQ
-450 AIDRLDAVPLQ
+450 AIERLDAVPLQ

-485 EGLAGGNGEV
+485 EGLAGGNGAV

-508 PAVKSLS
+508 GGGTPLTG
-515 PDTFFYSFVN
+515 DTLFYSFVN
-525 KELQVALRAME
+525 KNVQVALRAME

-563 QIPVTQTFVNTGLG
+563 QIPVTQTFVNPTLG
-577 SDKEVGQVTY
+577 SGKEVGQVSY

-614 SRADDAAPGQNA
+614 SRADDAVVAGQNV

-649 LIRQRDSRGRAG
+649 LIRQRDSRGHSG

-667 VPLLGAL
+667 IPVLGAL

-701 ARRVSDEYR
+701 AKRVSDEYR
-710 KRFRSLQPLD
+710 KRFRSLQPLE
-720 AATPAVT
+720 AATPKA
-727 APKSGTT
+727 GTV
-734 GAAHDEPARAG
+734 PAGPASAG

>member
-1 MKRLTIGIAVAAALF
+1 MKRLNLGIAVAAAML

-21 PHMARSAYGDITREA
+21 PHTKRSTYGDIQREA
-36 LAGADDPV
+36 LAGLDEAV
-44 PAALPLAAEPAGQ
+44 PSTLPLTSGAEPA
-57 PSSTTIG
+57 TDG
-64 SGAQR
+64 SPAQR
-69 EISHGSG
+69 EISHGTG
-76 SFIHPQALK
+76 RFIQPQPLK
-85 EPRKAA
+85 EPRPAA
-91 AGEGSVTLNFEDQPI
+91 VGEGAVTLNFEDQPV

-119 VNYSL
+119 ANYSL
-124 APGVRGT
+124 APGVRGS

-143 EALPILEN
+143 DALPILEN

-163 HGRYTV
+163 HGRYTI
-169 VPTTRAVAGRLAP
+169 VPTVQAVAGKLAP
-182 SLGASAPR
+182 SLGANAPR

-196 LFALRFVAAPEM
+196 LFPLRFVAAPEM
-208 VKLLTPFAATD
+208 VKLLTPFATAD
-219 SILLSDPT
+219 SILLADPA
-227 RNVLVIAGTRDE
+227 RNVLVVAGTRDE
-239 LDNVAQTIDTFD
+239 LDNMAKTIDTFD

-262 FGLRN
+262 FELSN
-267 AGVTELMPALD
+267 ASVAELMPALE

-307 STQAKHIEQVGEWIE
+307 STQADHIEQVGGWIE

-362 SPQAQVGPGL
+362 APQAPIVPGL
-372 TGFALGAATGDG
+372 TGTALGAPLGEG
-384 DSGFGEGGGLSD
+384 ESGFGTTDNAAD
-396 SGASDSDA
+396 SEAADSDA
-404 SFFQPPSTPSTP
+404 SFFQAPDAT
-416 SSGNG
+416 SSAGH
-421 KANIRITAVDANNQ
+421 AQRIRITAVDANNQ
-435 LMIRARPSQWADIRQ
+435 LMVHARPSQWADIRR
-450 AIDRLDAVPLQ
+450 AIERLDAIPLQ

-485 EGLAGGNGEV
+485 EGLAGGNGAV

-508 PAVKSLS
+508 AAVKPLS

-525 KELQVALRAME
+525 KNVQVALRAME
-536 TNGNT
+536 TSGNT

-552 NNRKARIQVGD
+552 NNHKARIQVGD
-563 QIPVTQTFVNTGLG
+563 QIPVTQTFVNPSLG
-577 SDKEVGQVTY
+577 GKEVGQVTY

-600 NPGGLVYLDVTQEV
+600 NPGGMVYLDVAQEV
-614 SRADDAAPGQNA
+614 SRADDGAPGQNV

-633 DTQVAVRSGQ
+633 DTQVAVQSGQ

-649 LIRQRDSRGRAG
+649 LIRQRDSRGHAG
-661 VPYLSR
+661 VPGLSR
-667 VPLLGAL
+667 IPWLGAL
-674 FRSRSE
+674 FRGRSE

-689 LITPKVIANGDD
+689 LITPRVIANADD
-701 ARRVSDEYR
+701 AKRISDDYR
-710 KRFRSLQPLD
+710 QRFRSLKPFGTVVPKD
-720 AATPAVT
+720 GKAAVASVES
-727 APKSGTT
+727 A
-734 GAAHDEPARAG
+734 GAS

>member
-1 MKRLTIGIAVAAALF
+1 MKRFNLGMAVVVALL

-21 PHMARSAYGDITREA
+21 PYTKRAAYGDIPREA
-36 LAGADDPV
+36 LAGLDAPV
-44 PAALPLAAEPAGQ
+44 PAALPLADDAPAPEPAV
-57 PSSTTIG
+57 SS
-64 SGAQR
+64 SGATGIR
-69 EISHGSG
+69 SEISLGTG
-76 SFIHPQALK
+76 RFIQPKSLK
-85 EPRKAA
+85 EPREIA

-119 VNYSL
+119 ANYSL

-136 SKPVKRE
+136 SKPVKRDD
-143 EALPILEN
+143 ALPILEN

-156 GNALIRE
+156 GNSLIRE

-169 VPTTRAVAGRLAP
+169 VPTSHAVAGRLAP
-182 SLGASAPR
+182 TLGAKAPGA
-190 DGLSAR
+190 GLSAR
-196 LFALRFVAAPEM
+196 LFPLRFVAAPEM
-208 VKLLTPFAATD
+208 VKLLAPFAASD
-219 SILLSDPT
+219 AILLADPA
-227 RNVLVIAGTRDE
+227 RNVLVVAGTRDE

-251 VDWVSGMSVGV
+251 VDWVRGMSVGV
-262 FGLRN
+262 FGLQN
-267 AGVTELMPALD
+267 AGVAELMPALD
-278 SVFGQKS
+278 SVFGQSS

-307 STQAKHIEQVGEWIE
+307 ATQAGHIEQVGEWIA

-362 SPQAQVGPGL
+362 SPQAQVAPGL
-372 TGFALGAATGDG
+372 TGISLGASSAEGG
-384 DSGFGEGGGLSD
+384 SGFGEQGSLSD
-396 SGASDSDA
+396 KAAVDSDA
-404 SFFQPPSTPSTP
+404 SFFAPPAMPTPGGEK
-416 SSGNG
+416 SG
-421 KANIRITAVDANNQ
+421 IRITAVDANNQ
-435 LMIRARPSQWADIRQ
+435 LMIHARPSQWADIRQ
-450 AIDRLDAVPLQ
+450 AIERLDAVPLQ

-485 EGLAGGNGEV
+485 EGLAGGNGAV
-495 SQPGNKQQWALGS
+495 SQPGNQQQWALGRAAS
-508 PAVKSLS
+508 NPLS

-525 KELQVALRAME
+525 KELQVALRALE
-536 TNGNT
+536 TDGNT

-563 QIPVTQTFVNTGLG
+563 QIPVTQTYVNTGQG
-577 SDKEVGQVTY
+577 GDKSVGEVTY

-600 NPGGLVYLDVTQEV
+600 NPGGLVYLDVAQEV
-614 SRADDAAPGQNA
+614 SRADEANPGQNA

-649 LIRQRDSRGRAG
+649 LIRQRDSRGHAS
-661 VPYLSR
+661 VPGLSR
-667 VPLLGAL
+667 IPLLGAL

-701 ARRVSDEYR
+701 AKRVADDYR
-710 KRFRSLQPLD
+710 KRFRSLRPLE
-720 AATPAVT
+720 AANPKPST
-727 APKSGTT
+727 AASVPSESSG
-734 GAAHDEPARAG
+734 AG

>member
-1 MKRLTIGIAVAAALF
+1 MKRLNLGMAVAAALLV
-16 ATGCA
+16 TGCA
-21 PHMARSAYGDITREA
+21 ANTKRPAYGDIQREA
-36 LAGADDPV
+36 LAGVDDPV
-44 PAALPLAAEPAGQ
+44 PAALPLASESRPAAERSAP
-57 PSSTTIG
+57 
-64 SGAQR
+64 QR
-69 EISHGSG
+69 EISHGTG
-76 SFIHPQALK
+76 RFIHAQPLK
-85 EPRKAA
+85 EPRPVA
-91 AGEGSVTLNFEDQPI
+91 AGEGAVTLNFEDQPV

-119 VNYSL
+119 ANYSL
-124 APGVRGT
+124 APGVRGS

-143 EALPILEN
+143 DALPILEN

-156 GNALIRE
+156 GNSLVRE
-163 HGRYTV
+163 HDRYTI
-169 VPTTRAVAGRLAP
+169 VPTTRAVAGKLAP

-190 DGLSAR
+190 DGLGAR
-196 LFALRFVAAPEM
+196 LFPLRFVAAPEM
-208 VKLLTPFAATD
+208 VKLLTPFATTD
-219 SILLSDPT
+219 SILLADPA
-227 RNVLVIAGTRDE
+227 RNVLVVAGTRDE
-239 LDNVAQTIDTFD
+239 LDNVAKTIDTFD

-262 FGLRN
+262 FGLSN
-267 AGVTELMPALD
+267 ASVSELMPALD

-307 STQAKHIEQVGEWIE
+307 ATQAGHIEQVGEWIE

-362 SPQAQVGPGL
+362 SPPAHVAPGL
-372 TGFALGAATGDG
+372 TGLSLGTPTSGAEE
-384 DSGFGEGGGLSD
+384 GFGEGNTVSD
-396 SGASDSDA
+396 PNAADSDA
-404 SFFQPPSTPSTP
+404 SFFQPPTATPSGHQA
-416 SSGNG
+416 SG
-421 KANIRITAVDANNQ
+421 IRITAVDANNQ
-435 LMIRARPSQWADIRQ
+435 LMIHARPSQWADIRQ
-450 AIDRLDAVPLQ
+450 AIERLDAIPLQ

-485 EGLAGGNGEV
+485 EGLAGGNGAV
-495 SQPGNKQQWALGS
+495 SQPGNKQQWALGG
-508 PAVKSLS
+508 AAGKSLS

-525 KELQVALRAME
+525 KEVQVALRALE
-536 TNGNT
+536 TSGNT

-563 QIPVTQTFVNTGLG
+563 QIPVTQTFVNPGVG

-600 NPGGLVYLDVTQEV
+600 NPGGLVYLDVAQEV
-614 SRADDAAPGQNA
+614 SRADDGALPGQNA
-626 SIAKRKL
+626 AIAKRKL

-649 LIRQRDSRGRAG
+649 LIRQRDSRGRSG
-661 VPYLSR
+661 VPVLSR
-667 VPLLGAL
+667 IPLLGAL
-674 FRSRSE
+674 FRGRSE

-689 LITPKVIANGDD
+689 LITPRVIANGDD
-701 ARRVSDEYR
+701 AKRISDDYR
-710 KRFRSLQPLD
+710 KRFRSLQPFD
-720 AATPAVT
+720 AV
-727 APKSGTT
+727 APKEGSPQ
-734 GAAHDEPARAG
+734 PASAPSPSAG

>member
-1 MKRLTIGIAVAAALF
+1 MKRLNLGIAVAAALL

-21 PHMARSAYGDITREA
+21 PHATRSTYGDIAREA
-36 LAGADDPV
+36 LAGVDHPV
-44 PAALPLAAEPAGQ
+44 PEPLPLAPASESPPSTAQ
-57 PSSTTIG
+57 PA
-64 SGAQR
+64 GAQR
-69 EISHGSG
+69 EISRGSG
-76 SFIHPQALK
+76 TFIHPQALK
-85 EPRKAA
+85 EPRQTV
-91 AGEGSVTLNFEDQPI
+91 AGEGAVTLNFEDQPI

-119 VNYSL
+119 ANYSL

-143 EALPILEN
+143 DALPILEN

-156 GNALIRE
+156 GNALVRE

-169 VPTTRAVAGRLAP
+169 VPTSQAVAGRLAP
-182 SLGASAPR
+182 TLGANAPR
-190 DGLSAR
+190 DGLGAR
-196 LFALRFVAAPEM
+196 LFPLRFVAAPEM
-208 VKLLTPFAATD
+208 ARLLAPFAATD
-219 SILLSDPT
+219 AILLSDPA
-227 RNVLVIAGTRDE
+227 RNVLVVAGTREE

-267 AGVTELMPALD
+267 AGVAELMPALD

-307 STQAKHIEQVGEWIE
+307 ATQAAHIEQVGEWIE

-362 SPQAQVGPGL
+362 TSSAQVGPGL
-372 TGFALGAATGDG
+372 NGIALGGSVGDG
-384 DSGFGEGGGLSD
+384 GNGFGDGSGGGTD
-396 SGASDSDA
+396 VAPDSDA
-404 SFFQPPSTPSTP
+404 SFYQAPSAA
-416 SSGNG
+416 SSGDG
-421 KANIRITAVDANNQ
+421 KSNIRITAIDANNQ
-435 LMIRARPSQWADIRQ
+435 LMIHARPSQWADIRQ
-450 AIDRLDAVPLQ
+450 AVERLDAVPLQ

-485 EGLAGGNGEV
+485 EGLAGGSGDL

-508 PAVKSLS
+508 GGGKPSGS
-515 PDTFFYSFVN
+515 DTLFYSFVN
-525 KELQVALRAME
+525 KNVQVALRAME
-536 TNGNT
+536 TDSNT

-563 QIPVTQTFVNTGLG
+563 QIPVTQTFVNPGLG

-614 SRADDAAPGQNA
+614 SRADEAVVPGQNVA
-626 SIAKRKL
+626 IAKRKL

-649 LIRQRDSRGRAG
+649 LIRQRDNRGRAG
-661 VPYLSR
+661 VPGLSR
-667 VPLLGAL
+667 IPLLGAL
-674 FRSRSE
+674 FRSRNE

-689 LITPKVIANGDD
+689 LITPKVIASGDD
-701 ARRVSDEYR
+701 AKRVSDEYR
-710 KRFRSLQPLD
+710 QRFRSLQPLE
-720 AATPAVT
+720 AATPEAAT
-727 APKSGTT
+727 ASAP
-734 GAAHDEPARAG
+734 AASAG